1 MRTTGLVLLVLLSV
15 GMGGYAAYTYGLRP
29 IGVGVHPAM
38 QAEYERQPVAVYTHI
53 FGALVAMVVG
63 PVQFSTRLRAKRLR
77 LHRVLGRLYLG
88 VGVLVGGFA
97 GLYVSTFAFGGI
109 VGRLDFGTLAVVW
122 LYTGWRAY
130 TSIRARDIAAH
141 RRWMIRNFALTF
153 SAVTFRLWLGGQVL
167 AGVPFNT
174 AYPIVTWSCWV
185 LNLAVVELL
194 LTRRHHST
202 NPPST
207 TSVAPVT

>member
-63 PVQFSTRLRAKRLR
+63 PFQFSTRLRAKRLR

-109 VGRLDFGTLAVVW
+109 VGRAGNRGIAPPGANRCRGLRSLRGRSA
-122 LYTGWRAY
+122 GGRPSGAP
-130 TSIRARDIAAH
+130 ARL
-141 RRWMIRNFALTF
+141 RRR
-153 SAVTFRLWLGGQVL
+153 
-167 AGVPFNT
+167 T
-174 AYPIVTWSCWV
+174 A
-185 LNLAVVELL
+185 
-194 LTRRHHST
+194 TR
-202 NPPST
+202 PP
-207 TSVAPVT
+207 APRP